1 MIVTVAEKLR
11 RLEPFVSSGEL
22 RALWS
27 LYQMEENPRA
37 KREIES
43 MVDSMLLQ
51 HTGVAF
57 ENAVMLPPPGKNEA
71 AGELQLGH
79 VSYCGRKLCPFGLRK
94 EELIRHVGLF
104 GQTGS
109 GKTTACMNL
118 LREFVKA
125 RIPFLIFD
133 WKRNYRDL
141 LTHPDFRSEDILIF
155 TVGREVSPFRF
166 NPKIPPPG
174 VESHIWSKKLMEIIE
189 KAYLL
194 GPGASDVLMD
204 AMSLPTF
211 ADMKRYIDKQNR
223 RGREMLWLSS
233 AKRTLN
239 SLTFPGLNEVVN
251 FQSPG
256 VSLSPS
262 PNPSPIPKLNPALS
276 PSLSPISIPKLL
288 RKNVIL
294 ELDGLSDSDKTFI
307 IGSLL
312 LWIYFYRMQEPE
324 REILKHMIVIEEAH
338 HLLLRTSKEEDI
350 TDVMMRE
357 IRELGEG
364 IVILDQHP
372 HKVSVS
378 ALGNVYTRIGFQTSL
393 SQDFSSLSRSQ
404 LIPTGNETYYGML
417 KVGEAIVK
425 TGRVPFPFLI
435 TVPEFKIDKGMV
447 RDKVIQTRIN
457 SSSVNEHPNQALE
470 PEINSFHEI
479 SSSETL
485 SPMERILLDD
495 IAHHPFDGVQKR
507 YKKLG
512 MNPREGTLCLDGLL
526 TKGLLKEVLVDRNR
540 LFELTPQAVEHLHRE
555 GLKLENSR
563 VRGGLEHNYWVERIR
578 LALGASC
585 RVFLEK
591 DNLDLVADWNGGLAV
606 QVETGKSDIRKN
618 IETLSN
624 HASIQ
629 KFMIATNPE
638 ALTKIQSF
646 LTIQGI
652 QAYLAKD
659 FIEKIIPIPLTE
671 KTER

>member
-11 RLEPFVSSGEL
+11 RLEPFVAGHEL
-22 RALWS
+22 RSLWS
-27 LYQMEENPRA
+27 LYQIEENPRA

-43 MVDSMLLQ
+43 MIDSMLLER
-51 HTGVAF
+51 TGVAF
-57 ENAVMLPPPGKNEA
+57 ENAIILPPPGKAEA
-71 AGELQLGH
+71 EGEVRLGE
-79 VSYCGRKLCPFGLRK
+79 VTYCGKKLFPFGLRK
-94 EELIRHVGLF
+94 DELLRHVGLF

-125 RIPFLIFD
+125 KTPFLVFD

-141 LTHPDFRSEDILIF
+141 LSHPDFEKEEMLIF

-174 VESHIWSKKLMEIIE
+174 VEPHIWNKKLIEIIE

-251 FQSPG
+251 SHSYIP
-256 VSLSPS
+256 SLS
-262 PNPSPIPKLNPALS
+262 LS
-276 PSLSPISIPKLL
+276 PSLSRISIPELFQ
-288 RKNVIL
+288 KNVIL
-294 ELDGLSDSDKTFI
+294 ELDGLSDTDKTFI

-312 LWIYFYRMQEPE
+312 LWIYFYRMQQPE
-324 REILKHMIVIEEAH
+324 REVLKHIIVIEEAH

-350 TDVMMRE
+350 TDVIMRE

-404 LIPTGNETYYGML
+404 LIPSGNETFYGML
-417 KVGEAIVK
+417 RVGEAIVK

-435 TVPEFKIDKGMV
+435 SVPEFPIKKGITQ
-447 RDKVIQTRIN
+447 DKVIERRIKSLTAN
-457 SSSVNEHPNQALE
+457 NADNEGFP
-470 PEINSFHEI
+470 PIINDYKLI
-479 SSSETL
+479 SNPETL
-485 SPMERILLDD
+485 SPMERILLED
-495 IAHHPFDGVQKR
+495 IALHPFEGVQKR
-507 YKKLG
+507 YRKLG
-512 MNPREGTLCLDGLL
+512 MNPRDGTLCLDS
-526 TKGLLKEVLVDRNR
+526 LVAKAMLRQVFVERNR
-540 LFELTPQAVEHLHRE
+540 LFELTPQAVEELGE
-555 GLKLENSR
+555 KGVKLENSR
-563 VRGGLEHNYWVERIR
+563 VRGGIEHNYWVEKIR
-578 LALGASC
+578 KALASHGK
-585 RVFLEK
+585 VTLEK
-591 DNLDLVADWNGGLAV
+591 DSLDLVAEWEGAQVAV
-606 QVETGKSDIRKN
+606 QVETGKSDIAKN
-618 IETLSN
+618 IETLFNHSSN
-624 HASIQ
+624 R
-629 KFMIATNPE
+629 KFMIATWPE
-638 ALTKIQSF
+638 ALVKIQS
-646 LTIQGI
+646 LLNIPQIQS
-652 QAYLAKD
+652 YLAKD
-659 FIEKIIPIPLTE
+659 FIEKIIPILLTE
-671 KTER
+671 KTEA

>member
-27 LYQMEENPRA
+27 LYQIEENPRA

-57 ENAVMLPPPGKNEA
+57 ENAVMLPPPGKDEA
-71 AGELQLGH
+71 AGQLQLGH
-79 VSYCGRKLCPFGLRK
+79 VSYCGKKLYPFGLRK
-94 EELIRHVGLF
+94 DELIRHVGLF

-118 LREFVKA
+118 LGEFVKA
-125 RIPFLIFD
+125 KIPFLIFD

-141 LTHPDFRSEDILIF
+141 LTHPDFRNEDILIY

-204 AMSLPTF
+204 AMSLPDF
-211 ADMKRYIDKQNR
+211 AEMKRYIDKQNR

-251 FQSPG
+251 FQSPS
-256 VSLSPS
+256 VSP
-262 PNPSPIPKLNPALS
+262 S
-276 PSLSPISIPKLL
+276 PSLSPISIPELL
-288 RKNVIL
+288 WKNVIL

-404 LIPTGNETYYGML
+404 LIPIGNETYYGML

-435 TVPEFKIDKGMV
+435 TVPEFKIEKGMI

-457 SSSVNEHPNQALE
+457 SSSGNEYPNQALK

-479 SSSETL
+479 SNPETL

-495 IAHHPFDGVQKR
+495 IARHPFDGVQKR

-512 MNPREGTLCLDGLL
+512 MNPREGTLCLDGLME
-526 TKGLLKEVLVDRNR
+526 KGLLKEVLVDRNR
-540 LFELTPQAVEHLHRE
+540 LFELTPQAGEQLHRE

-563 VRGGLEHNYWVERIR
+563 VRGGVEHNYWVERIR
-578 LALGASC
+578 LALAGHC

-618 IETLSN
+618 VETLSN

-638 ALTKIQSF
+638 ALTKIQSL
-646 LTIQGI
+646 LTIQGV

-659 FIEKIIPIPLTE
+659 FIEKIIPILLTE
-671 KTER
+671 KAER

>member
-27 LYQMEENPRA
+27 LYQIEENPRA

-43 MVDSMLLQ
+43 MVDYMLLQ

-57 ENAVMLPPPGKNEA
+57 ENAVMLPPPGEDEA

-79 VSYCGRKLCPFGLRK
+79 VSYCGKKLYPFGLRK
-94 EELIRHVGLF
+94 DELIRHVGLF

-118 LREFVKA
+118 LGEFVKA
-125 RIPFLIFD
+125 KIPFLIFD

-141 LTHPDFRSEDILIF
+141 LTHPDFRNEDILIF

-174 VESHIWSKKLMEIIE
+174 VESPIWSKKLMEIIE

-204 AMSLPTF
+204 AMSLPDF
-211 ADMKRYIDKQNR
+211 AEMKRYIDKQNR

-239 SLTFPGLNEVVN
+239 SLTFPGLNEVLN
-251 FQSPG
+251 SHSQI
-256 VSLSPS
+256 
-262 PNPSPIPKLNPALS
+262 PIEE
-276 PSLSPISIPKLL
+276 LL

-404 LIPTGNETYYGML
+404 LIPIGNEAYYGML

-447 RDKVIQTRIN
+447 RDKLIQDRIN
-457 SSSVNEHPNQALE
+457 SLTVNEYHDHGFPQENT
-470 PEINSFHEI
+470 SFRMI
-479 SSSETL
+479 SNSETL
-485 SPMERILLDD
+485 SPVERILLED
-495 IAHHPFDGVQKR
+495 IALHPFDGVQKR

-512 MNPREGTLCLDGLL
+512 MNPREGTLCLEDLI

-563 VRGGLEHNYWVERIR
+563 VRGGLEHNFWVERIR
-578 LALGASC
+578 VALAGQC
-585 RVFLEK
+585 RVLLEK

-638 ALTKIQSF
+638 ALTKIQS
-646 LTIQGI
+646 LLAVEGI

-659 FIEKIIPIPLTE
+659 FIEKIIPILLTE
-671 KTER
+671 KAER